1 MNVGWFV
8 VWFVFFKYWVLIWI
22 EFLCE
27 YQSGDG
33 VFVKRG
39 CMISVNLLVF

>member
-1 MNVGWFV
+1 MCWVLVVVVCVGGVGVMNVGWFV

-27 YQSGDG
+27 Y
-33 VFVKRG
+33 
-39 CMISVNLLVF
+39 